1 MILHPSTISTAPL
14 LSACTK
20 RETDEYGQ
28 DVLNVPASLAGLP
41 AISVPLGKGQDGWPL
56 GMQIAGQWGSDRFV
70 LHVAEAMESLVRVQ

>member
-1 MILHPSTISTAPL
+1 MLLHPSTISTAPL

-20 RETDEYGQ
+20 GETDEYGQ